1 MKKILLPDTVRI
13 INTAVNGY
21 GDTVILDAGYVK
33 GAFFEG
39 TSTNFT
45 NDTDMIETYDAHCYV
60 DETDPFVLDN
70 SFRLEGMYLVVSL
83 YGYPEDESWYLIKD
97 VKLGVTKIID
107 NVVNNCHCFLQKCDP
122 LEITESQ
129 GDVPPQPIGEV
140 KVVSQLPEIG
150 HAGYIYLILR
160 EKTEE
165 GNIYDEYIW
174 VPTPGERYGWEKIG
188 ATDAILYDSLG
199 DNVDGAM
206 TQRATTAN
214 IPIVLDDSDYQ
225 SLWEDKES
233 E

>member
-1 MKKILLPDTVRI
+1 MKKILLPDIVRI

-39 TSTNFT
+39 TADNFT
-45 NDTDMIETYDAHCYV
+45 NDTDMIEAYDAHCYV

-70 SFRLEGMYLVVSL
+70 AYRLEGMYLVVSL
-83 YGYPEDESWYLIKD
+83 YGYPEDESWYVIKD

-122 LEITESQ
+122 LVITSSQ

-140 KVVSQLPEIG
+140 TVVKALPDIG
-150 HAGYIYLILR
+150 HAGYIYLVLR

-165 GNIYDEYIW
+165 GNIYDEFIW
-174 VPTPGERYGWEKIG
+174 APQPDKTYGWERIG
-188 ATDAILYDSLG
+188 ATDAILYDSMG
-199 DNVDGAM
+199 DNTDGAM
-206 TQRATTAN
+206 TQRATTKA
-214 IPIVLDDSDYQ
+214 IPPTLTDEEYEQ
-225 SLWEDKES
+225 MWEENQ
-233 E
+233 